1 MPALPRAFGA
11 STFALLLLAAPAA
24 AHADAIYDKC
34 MKTAESNVDFDAC
47 GGAYVTRA
55 DVALNRTWQRVFRAT
70 TGQTKTDLL
79 AEQRAWN
86 AYKELSCKLYANGDQ
101 GREGAVIAFP
111 SCRAGVIEERTSDLV
126 AIGNSL
132 QRP

>member
-1 MPALPRAFGA
+1 MIEF
-11 STFALLLLAAPAA
+11 AAPAV
-24 AHADAIYDKC
+24 AHADAVYDAC
-34 MKTAESNVDFDAC
+34 MKTAMSNVDFDTC
-47 GGAYVTRA
+47 GAAYVKRA
-55 DVALNRTWQRVFRAT
+55 DGALNRTWQQVYGET

-101 GREGAVIAFP
+101 GREGAAIAFP
-111 SCRAGVIEERTSDLV
+111 ACRAEVIEARTKDLQG
-126 AIGNSL
+126 IGKSL